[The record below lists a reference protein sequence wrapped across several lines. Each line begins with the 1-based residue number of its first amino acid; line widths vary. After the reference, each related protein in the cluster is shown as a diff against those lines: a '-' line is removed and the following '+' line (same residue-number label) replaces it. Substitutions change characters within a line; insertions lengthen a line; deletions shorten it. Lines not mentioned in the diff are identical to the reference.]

1 MRSVKWLSR
10 VTDLNPSGAKHG
22 KEPHKPLL
30 LLVVLELAERGE
42 LPATISA

>member
-1 MRSVKWLSR
+1 MPSGKWLSR
-10 VTDLNPSGAKHG
+10 VTDLNPYGAKHG
-22 KEPHKPLL
+22 KSPHKPLL